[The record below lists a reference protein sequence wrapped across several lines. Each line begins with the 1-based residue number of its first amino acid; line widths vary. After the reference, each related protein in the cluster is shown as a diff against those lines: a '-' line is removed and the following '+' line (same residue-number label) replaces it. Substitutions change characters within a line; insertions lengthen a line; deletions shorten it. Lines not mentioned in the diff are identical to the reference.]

1 MPYDK
6 DGKYFRKPVLKEDSE
21 SNKEK
26 LLSERKRGFLIAILF
41 GTFGFPL
48 GWITSP
54 LVLYVLNKKLK
65 EKNGKVPNRF
75 LRWALIGI
83 IGAPLSFAPIFL
95 IPDEALKTSAEKG
108 FVSKDMYGDKWP
120 LTVDSGTL
128 SCVSA
133 ENLNDHQWAY
143 KTYFKTGEKIY
154 NIWNMLELEKLG
166 KGKKTKY
173 PFIGG
178 ELTFDLDGD
187 GRFDKPISFLK
198 IKAKSLCKEFDKDG
212 NSRYKLL
219 PAWQRKEREKQGLPI
234 WVLK

>member
-26 LLSERKRGFLIAILF
+26 LLSERKRGYLIAILF
-41 GTFGFPL
+41 GTFGLPL

-108 FVSKDMYGDKWP
+108 FVSKIK
-120 LTVDSGTL
+120 
-128 SCVSA
+128 
-133 ENLNDHQWAY
+133 
-143 KTYFKTGEKIY
+143 F
-154 NIWNMLELEKLG
+154 
-166 KGKKTKY
+166 
-173 PFIGG
+173 
-178 ELTFDLDGD
+178 
-187 GRFDKPISFLK
+187 GRFTPLLLERLPPTKTFVFNISFFLDNTFNF
-198 IKAKSLCKEFDKDG
+198 ILPSSINIMEFVVID
-212 NSRYKLL
+212 L
-219 PAWQRKEREKQGLPI
+219 
-234 WVLK
+234 